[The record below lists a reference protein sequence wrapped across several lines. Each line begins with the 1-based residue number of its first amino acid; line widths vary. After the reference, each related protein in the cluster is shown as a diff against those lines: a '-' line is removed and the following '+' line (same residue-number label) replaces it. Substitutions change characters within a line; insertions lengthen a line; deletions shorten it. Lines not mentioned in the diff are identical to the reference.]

1 MWTCRDGD
9 RGRMSFYVLGE
20 FAICTVSHSYRA
32 GDVHRE
38 NGENEFNLKFDVL
51 AAELFPGFI

>member
-1 MWTCRDGD
+1 
-9 RGRMSFYVLGE
+9 MSFYVLGE

>member
-1 MWTCRDGD
+1 
-9 RGRMSFYVLGE
+9 MSFYVLGE
-20 FAICTVSHSYRA
+20 FAICPVSRCYRA